1 MRALVISGGGSKGAF
16 AGGVAQY
23 LIQEQKRDYNIF
35 IGCSTGS
42 LLVPHLSMGEIDKIK
57 KAYTSVGMKDIY
69 NISPFNIKKQKDGT
83 IKTSINHL
91 NILRMFGRGKKTF
104 GEHKN
109 LRTTIGNFFSEE
121 DFDIIKSRENK
132 ILLTVSNFTTKQ
144 VEYKYARDCNYKDYC
159 DWMWASCSFV
169 PFMSIVEKN
178 GYEYADGGFGN
189 YIPIQEAINNGATEI
204 DVIVLTPRNRQRAH
218 IKSRNAF
225 DLMLHTIQ
233 FMNDQISHDDIL
245 IGHLFSI
252 YDPNIKVNFF
262 FTPRVLTE
270 HSFYFD
276 KTQMTEWWDEGF
288 EFAADRCKQLFS
300 RYS

>member
-16 AGGVAQY
+16 GGGIAQY
-23 LIQEQKRDYNIF
+23 LIEEEKRDYKIF

-42 LLVPHLSMGEIDKIK
+42 LLVPHLALGKIAEIR
-57 KAYTSVGMKDIY
+57 KAYTSVGMDDIY
-69 NISPFNIKKQKDGT
+69 NICPFNIHKNKDGT

-91 NILRMFGRGKKTF
+91 NVLRMFGRGKKTF

-109 LRTTIGNFFSEE
+109 LRKTIGNFFHHA
-121 DFDIIKSRENK
+121 DFKELKASDKK
-132 ILLTVSNFTTKQ
+132 VLLTVSNITTKQ
-144 VEYKYARDCNYKDYC
+144 VEYKYARDCTYQDYC

-204 DVIVLTPRNRQRAH
+204 DVIVLTPRRRRRAH

-252 YDPNIKVNFF
+252 YDSSIKVNFF

-276 KTQMTEWWDEGF
+276 KKQMTEWWEEGY
-288 EFAADRCKQLFS
+288 ELGGKRCKEIF
-300 RYS
+300 R